1 MCAELIQTFY
11 TGHKPP
17 VIFPSS
23 TAAAYRTDPEWK
35 SRRSFRVCT
44 GGACPK
50 GRGKS
55 KLFGRIREDR
65 CTACL

>member
-1 MCAELIQTFY
+1 LFY
-11 TGHKPP
+11 TINIHFVILSADTGHKPP

-50 GRGKS
+50 GRGKCKS
-55 KLFGRIREDR
+55 F
-65 CTACL
+65 